1 MKKVLTCVLAALL
14 ALSVVFINVGCM
26 KMEATDLMRGITR
39 EEVDGKNPD
48 DEFKSAYLN
57 FTAELFKKSV
67 EKSKNDGEGNA
78 LISPFSVMVALS
90 MTANGAGGN
99 TLSEM
104 EKVLG
109 KNIDIETLNKY
120 LYTYIESLCSG
131 EKCKLSVANSIWLRD
146 TTSLSVKKNFLQKN
160 MDYYNAAIYKSM
172 FDAKGVADINSWVKK
187 HTDGMIEKLVDK
199 IDDDTMMLLINAVAF
214 DAEWAKKYDADEIY
228 DGEFTSFGREV
239 RKVKMMRSLEEKYI
253 DDGSATGFIKEY
265 KGGKYS
271 FAAILP
277 NSEDIYSYVE
287 NMTEESIAK
296 LLSGV
301 SYEPV
306 KTEMP
311 KFSSDFSITMEDC
324 LEDMGI
330 KDAFSSIADFSEMA
344 ENNLFIS
351 SVVHKTHITVN
362 EKGTKASAVTSVTM
376 ANTAAPQPPVLTKEV
391 VLDRPFVYMI
401 IDNENN
407 MPIFIGMVT
416 DIK

>member
-26 KMEATDLMRGITR
+26 KMGATDLMRDITR
-39 EEVDGKNPD
+39 KEVDGKNPD

-120 LYTYIESLCSG
+120 LYTYIESLYSG

-146 TTSLSVKKNFLQKN
+146 TASLSVKKNFLQKN

-172 FDAKGVADINSWVKK
+172 FDAKGADDINSWVKK

-214 DAEWAKKYDADEIY
+214 DAEWAKKYDVIY
-228 DGEFTSFGREV
+228 EGKFTSFAGDRRTV
-239 RKVKMMRSLEEKYI
+239 DMMRSVEEKYI

-311 KFSSDFSITMEDC
+311 KFSSDFSITMEEC
-324 LEDMGI
+324 LKDMGI

-362 EKGTKASAVTSVTM
+362 EKGTKASAVTGVTM
-376 ANTAAPQPPVLTKEV
+376 KNTAVLTPATTKEV
-391 VLDRPFVYMI
+391 ILNRPFVYMI
-401 IDNENN
+401 LDNENN
-407 MPIFIGMVT
+407 MPVFIGMVT

>member
-26 KMEATDLMRGITR
+26 KMGATDLMRDITR
-39 EEVDGKNPD
+39 KEVDGKNPD

-120 LYTYIESLCSG
+120 LYTYIESLYSG

-146 TTSLSVKKNFLQKN
+146 TASLSVKKNFLQKN

-172 FDAKGVADINSWVKK
+172 FDAKGADDINSWVKK

-214 DAEWAKKYDADEIY
+214 DAEWAKKYDVIY
-228 DGEFTSFGREV
+228 EGKFTSFAGDRRTV
-239 RKVKMMRSLEEKYI
+239 DMMRSVEEKYI

-311 KFSSDFSITMEDC
+311 KFSSDFSITMEEC
-324 LEDMGI
+324 LKDMGI

-344 ENNLFIS
+344 ENNLSIS
-351 SVVHKTHITVN
+351 RVIHKTHITVN
-362 EKGTKASAVTSVTM
+362 EKGTKAAAVTGVTM
-376 ANTAAPQPPVLTKEV
+376 KNTAVAPPVPTKEV

-401 IDNENN
+401 IDNENH
-407 MPIFIGMVT
+407 MPVFIGMVT

>member
-26 KMEATDLMRGITR
+26 KMGATDLMRDITR
-39 EEVDGKNPD
+39 KEVDGKNPD

-109 KNIDIETLNKY
+109 KNIDIDTLNKY
-120 LYTYIESLCSG
+120 LYTYIESLYSG
-131 EKCKLSVANSIWLRD
+131 EKCRLAVANSIWLRD

-199 IDDDTMMLLINAVAF
+199 IDDDAMMLLINAVAF
-214 DAEWAKKYDADEIY
+214 DAEWAKKYDVIY
-228 DGEFTSFGREV
+228 EGKFTSFAGDRRTV
-239 RKVKMMRSLEEKYI
+239 DMMRSVEEKYI

-271 FAAILP
+271 FVAILP

-287 NMTEESIAK
+287 NMTEESIER

-306 KTEMP
+306 KTAMP
-311 KFSSDFSITMEDC
+311 KFSSDFSISMEEC
-324 LEDMGI
+324 LEEMGI
-330 KDAFSSIADFSEMA
+330 KDAFSAIADFSEMS
-344 ENNLFIS
+344 ENNLSIS
-351 SVVHKTHITVN
+351 KVVHKTHITVN
-362 EKGTKASAVTSVTM
+362 EKGTKASAVTGVTM
-376 ANTAAPQPPVLTKEV
+376 KNTAVLTPATTKEV

-401 IDNENN
+401 LDNENN
-407 MPIFIGMVT
+407 MPVFIGMVT

>member
-1 MKKVLTCVLAALL
+1 MKKVLTSVLAALL

-26 KMEATDLMRGITR
+26 KMGATDLMRDITR
-39 EEVDGKNPD
+39 KEVDGKNPD

-67 EKSKNDGEGNA
+67 DKSTNDGEGNA

-104 EKVLG
+104 EEVLG

-120 LYTYIESLCSG
+120 LYTYIESLYSG

-199 IDDDTMMLLINAVAF
+199 IDDDAMMLLINAVAF
-214 DAEWAKKYDADEIY
+214 DAEWAKKYDVIY
-228 DGEFTSFGREV
+228 EGNFTSFAGDRRTV
-239 RKVKMMRSLEEKYI
+239 DMMRSVEEKYI
-253 DDGSATGFIKEY
+253 DDGGATGFIKEY

-311 KFSSDFSITMEDC
+311 KFSSDFSITMEEC
-324 LEDMGI
+324 LKDMGI
-330 KDAFSSIADFSEMA
+330 KDAFSPIADFSEMS
-344 ENNLFIS
+344 ENNLSIS
-351 SVVHKTHITVN
+351 RVIHKTHITVN
-362 EKGTKASAVTSVTM
+362 EKGTKAAAVTGVTM
-376 ANTAAPQPPVLTKEV
+376 KNTAVAPPVPTKEV

-401 IDNENN
+401 IDNENH

>member
-1 MKKVLTCVLAALL
+1 MKKVLTSVLAALL

-26 KMEATDLMRGITR
+26 KMGATDLMRDITR
-39 EEVDGKNPD
+39 KEVDGKNPD

-120 LYTYIESLCSG
+120 LYTYIESLYSG

-172 FDAKGVADINSWVKK
+172 FDAKGADDINSWVKK

-214 DAEWAKKYDADEIY
+214 DAEWAKKYDVIY
-228 DGEFTSFGREV
+228 EGKFTSFAGDRRTV
-239 RKVKMMRSLEEKYI
+239 DMMRSVEEKYI

-287 NMTEESIAK
+287 NMTAESIER

-306 KTEMP
+306 KTAMP
-311 KFSSDFSITMEDC
+311 KFSSDFSISMEEC
-324 LEDMGI
+324 LEEMGI
-330 KDAFSSIADFSEMA
+330 KDAFSAIADFSEMS
-344 ENNLFIS
+344 ENNLSIS
-351 SVVHKTHITVN
+351 KVVHKTHITVN
-362 EKGTKASAVTSVTM
+362 EKGTKASAVTGVTM
-376 ANTAAPQPPVLTKEV
+376 KSTTVLTPATTKEV
-391 VLDRPFVYMI
+391 ILNRPFVYMI
-401 IDNENN
+401 LDNENN
-407 MPIFIGMVT
+407 MPVFIGMVT

>member
-1 MKKVLTCVLAALL
+1 MKKVLTSVLAALL

-26 KMEATDLMRGITR
+26 KMGATDLMRDITR
-39 EEVDGKNPD
+39 KEVDGKNPD

-104 EKVLG
+104 EEVLG

-120 LYTYIESLCSG
+120 LYTYIESLYSG

-172 FDAKGVADINSWVKK
+172 FDEKGVADINSWVKK

-214 DAEWAKKYDADEIY
+214 DAEWAKKYDVIY
-228 DGEFTSFGREV
+228 EGNFTSFAGDRRTVE
-239 RKVKMMRSLEEKYI
+239 MMRSLEEKYI

-311 KFSSDFSITMEDC
+311 KFSSDFSITMEEC
-324 LEDMGI
+324 LKDMGI
-330 KDAFSSIADFSEMA
+330 KDAFSPIADFSEMA
-344 ENNLFIS
+344 ENNLSIS
-351 SVVHKTHITVN
+351 RVIHKTHITVN
-362 EKGTKASAVTSVTM
+362 EKGTKAAAVTGVTM
-376 ANTAAPQPPVLTKEV
+376 KNTAVLTPATTKEV

-401 IDNENN
+401 IDNENH
-407 MPIFIGMVT
+407 MPVFIGMVT

>member
-1 MKKVLTCVLAALL
+1 MKKVLTSVLAALL

-26 KMEATDLMRGITR
+26 KMGATDLMRDITR
-39 EEVDGKNPD
+39 KEVDGKNPD

-120 LYTYIESLCSG
+120 LYTYIESLYSG

-172 FDAKGVADINSWVKK
+172 FDAKGADDINSWVKK

-214 DAEWAKKYDADEIY
+214 DAEWAKKYDVIY
-228 DGEFTSFGREV
+228 EGKFTSFAGDRRTVE
-239 RKVKMMRSLEEKYI
+239 MMRSLEEKYI
-253 DDGSATGFIKEY
+253 DDGGATGFI
-265 KGGKYS
+265 
-271 FAAILP
+271 
-277 NSEDIYSYVE
+277 
-287 NMTEESIAK
+287 
-296 LLSGV
+296 
-301 SYEPV
+301 
-306 KTEMP
+306 
-311 KFSSDFSITMEDC
+311 
-324 LEDMGI
+324 
-330 KDAFSSIADFSEMA
+330 
-344 ENNLFIS
+344 
-351 SVVHKTHITVN
+351 
-362 EKGTKASAVTSVTM
+362 
-376 ANTAAPQPPVLTKEV
+376 
-391 VLDRPFVYMI
+391 
-401 IDNENN
+401 
-407 MPIFIGMVT
+407 
-416 DIK
+416 

>member
-1 MKKVLTCVLAALL
+1 MKKVLTSVLAALL

-26 KMEATDLMRGITR
+26 KMGATDLMRDITR
-39 EEVDGKNPD
+39 KEVDGKNPD

-120 LYTYIESLCSG
+120 LYAYIESLYSG

-214 DAEWAKKYDADEIY
+214 DAEWSKKYDVIY
-228 DGEFTSFGREV
+228 EGKFTSFAGDRRTV
-239 RKVKMMRSLEEKYI
+239 DMMRSFEERYI

-287 NMTEESIAK
+287 NMTEESIEK

-311 KFSSDFSITMEDC
+311 KFSSDFSITMEEC
-324 LEDMGI
+324 LKDMGI
-330 KDAFSSIADFSEMA
+330 KDAFSAIADFSEMS
-344 ENNLFIS
+344 ENNLSIS
-351 SVVHKTHITVN
+351 KVVHKTHITVN
-362 EKGTKASAVTSVTM
+362 EKGTKASAVTGVTM
-376 ANTAAPQPPVLTKEV
+376 KNTTVLTPATTKEV
-391 VLDRPFVYMI
+391 ILNRPFVYMI
-401 IDNENN
+401 LDNENN
-407 MPIFIGMVT
+407 MPVFIGMVT

>member
-1 MKKVLTCVLAALL
+1 MKKVLTSVLAALL

-26 KMEATDLMRGITR
+26 KMGATDLMRDITR
-39 EEVDGKNPD
+39 KEVDGKNPD

-67 EKSKNDGEGNA
+67 EKSKNDGECNA

-120 LYTYIESLCSG
+120 LYTYIESLYSG

-214 DAEWAKKYDADEIY
+214 DAEWAKKYDVIY
-228 DGEFTSFGREV
+228 EGNFTSFAGDRRTVE
-239 RKVKMMRSLEEKYI
+239 MMRSLEEKYI

-271 FAAILP
+271 FVAILP

-311 KFSSDFSITMEDC
+311 KFSSDFSITMEEC
-324 LEDMGI
+324 LKDMGI

-344 ENNLFIS
+344 ENNLSIS
-351 SVVHKTHITVN
+351 RVIHKTHITVN
-362 EKGTKASAVTSVTM
+362 EKGTKAAAVTGVTM
-376 ANTAAPQPPVLTKEV
+376 KNTAVAPPVPTKEV

-401 IDNENN
+401 IDNENH

>member
-1 MKKVLTCVLAALL
+1 MKKVLTSVLAALL

-26 KMEATDLMRGITR
+26 KMGATDLMRDITR
-39 EEVDGKNPD
+39 KEVDGKNPD

-120 LYTYIESLCSG
+120 LYTYIESLYSG

-146 TTSLSVKKNFLQKN
+146 TASLSVKKNFLQKN

-172 FDAKGVADINSWVKK
+172 FDAKGADDINSWVKK

-214 DAEWAKKYDADEIY
+214 DAEWAKKYDVIY
-228 DGEFTSFGREV
+228 EGKFTSFAGDRRTV
-239 RKVKMMRSLEEKYI
+239 DMMRSVEEKYI

-287 NMTEESIAK
+287 NMTAESIER

-306 KTEMP
+306 KTAMP
-311 KFSSDFSITMEDC
+311 KFSSDFSISMEEC
-324 LEDMGI
+324 LEEMGI
-330 KDAFSSIADFSEMA
+330 KDAFSAIADFSEMS
-344 ENNLFIS
+344 ENNLSIS
-351 SVVHKTHITVN
+351 KVVHKTHITVN
-362 EKGTKASAVTSVTM
+362 EKGTKASAVTGVTM
-376 ANTAAPQPPVLTKEV
+376 KSTTVLTPATTKEV
-391 VLDRPFVYMI
+391 ILNRPFVYMI
-401 IDNENN
+401 LDNENN
-407 MPIFIGMVT
+407 MPVFIGMVT

>member
-1 MKKVLTCVLAALL
+1 MKKVLTSVLAALL

-26 KMEATDLMRGITR
+26 KMGATDLMRDITR
-39 EEVDGKNPD
+39 KEVDGKNLD

-67 EKSKNDGEGNA
+67 EKSKNDGECNA

-120 LYTYIESLCSG
+120 LYTYIESLYSG

-172 FDAKGVADINSWVKK
+172 FDAKGADDINSWVKK

-214 DAEWAKKYDADEIY
+214 DARSEEH
-228 DGEFTSFGREV
+228 TSELQ
-239 RKVKMMRSLEEKYI
+239 SH
-253 DDGSATGFIKEY
+253 A
-265 KGGKYS
+265 
-271 FAAILP
+271 
-277 NSEDIYSYVE
+277 
-287 NMTEESIAK
+287 
-296 LLSGV
+296 
-301 SYEPV
+301 
-306 KTEMP
+306 
-311 KFSSDFSITMEDC
+311 
-324 LEDMGI
+324 
-330 KDAFSSIADFSEMA
+330 
-344 ENNLFIS
+344 
-351 SVVHKTHITVN
+351 
-362 EKGTKASAVTSVTM
+362 
-376 ANTAAPQPPVLTKEV
+376 
-391 VLDRPFVYMI
+391 
-401 IDNENN
+401 
-407 MPIFIGMVT
+407 
-416 DIK
+416 

>member
-1 MKKVLTCVLAALL
+1 MKKVLTSVLAALL
-14 ALSVVFINVGCM
+14 VLSVVFINVGCM
-26 KMEATDLMRGITR
+26 KMGATDLMRDITR
-39 EEVDGKNPD
+39 KEVDGKNPD

-109 KNIDIETLNKY
+109 ENIDIETLNKY
-120 LYTYIESLCSG
+120 LYTYIESLYSG

-172 FDAKGVADINSWVKK
+172 FDAKGADDINSWVKK

-214 DAEWAKKYDADEIY
+214 DAEWAKKYDVIY
-228 DGEFTSFGREV
+228 EGKFTSLAGDRRTVE
-239 RKVKMMRSLEEKYI
+239 MMRSLEEKYI

-311 KFSSDFSITMEDC
+311 KFSSDFSIMMEDC
-324 LEDMGI
+324 LKDMGI
-330 KDAFSSIADFSEMA
+330 KDAFSAIADFSEMS
-344 ENNLFIS
+344 ENNLSIS
-351 SVVHKTHITVN
+351 KVVHKTHITVN
-362 EKGTKASAVTSVTM
+362 EKGTKASAVTGVTM
-376 ANTAAPQPPVLTKEV
+376 KNTTVLTPATTKEV
-391 VLDRPFVYMI
+391 ILNRPFVYMI
-401 IDNENN
+401 LDNENN
-407 MPIFIGMVT
+407 MPVFIGMMT

>member
-1 MKKVLTCVLAALL
+1 MKKVLTSVLAALL

-26 KMEATDLMRGITR
+26 KMGATDLMRDITR
-39 EEVDGKNPD
+39 KEVDGKNPD

-67 EKSKNDGEGNA
+67 EKSKNDGESNA

-104 EKVLG
+104 EEVLG

-120 LYTYIESLCSG
+120 LYTYIESLYSG

-172 FDAKGVADINSWVKK
+172 FDEKGVADINSWAKK

-214 DAEWAKKYDADEIY
+214 DAEWAKKYDVIY
-228 DGEFTSFGREV
+228 EGNFTSFAGDRRTV
-239 RKVKMMRSLEEKYI
+239 DMMRSVEEKYI
-253 DDGSATGFIKEY
+253 DDGGATGFIKEY

-287 NMTEESIAK
+287 NMTEGSIEK

-311 KFSSDFSITMEDC
+311 KFSSDFSITMEEC
-324 LEDMGI
+324 LKEMGI

-344 ENNLFIS
+344 ENNLSIS
-351 SVVHKTHITVN
+351 RVIHKTHITVN
-362 EKGTKASAVTSVTM
+362 EKGTKAAAVTGVIMT
-376 ANTAAPQPPVLTKEV
+376 NTAVLTPATTKEV

-401 IDNENN
+401 LDNENN
-407 MPIFIGMVT
+407 MPVFIGMVT

>member
-1 MKKVLTCVLAALL
+1 MKKVLTSVLAALL

-26 KMEATDLMRGITR
+26 KMGATDLMRDITR
-39 EEVDGKNPD
+39 KEVDGKNLD

-67 EKSKNDGEGNA
+67 GKAKNDGEGNA

-104 EKVLG
+104 EEVLG

-120 LYTYIESLCSG
+120 LYAYIESLYSG

-172 FDAKGVADINSWVKK
+172 FDAKGADDINSWVKK

-214 DAEWAKKYDADEIY
+214 DAEWAKKYDVIY
-228 DGEFTSFGREV
+228 EGNFTSFAGDRRTVE
-239 RKVKMMRSLEEKYI
+239 MMRSLEEKYI

-287 NMTEESIAK
+287 NMTEESIEK

-311 KFSSDFSITMEDC
+311 KFSSDFSITMEEC
-324 LEDMGI
+324 LKDMGI
-330 KDAFSSIADFSEMA
+330 KDAFSPIADFSEMA
-344 ENNLFIS
+344 ENNLSIS
-351 SVVHKTHITVN
+351 RVIHKTHITVN
-362 EKGTKASAVTSVTM
+362 EKGTKAAAVTGVTM
-376 ANTAAPQPPVLTKEV
+376 KNTAVLTPATTKEV

-401 IDNENN
+401 LDNENN
-407 MPIFIGMVT
+407 MPVFIGMVT

>member
-67 EKSKNDGEGNA
+67 EKSKNDGECNA

-120 LYTYIESLCSG
+120 LYAYIESLYSG

-172 FDAKGVADINSWVKK
+172 FDAKGADDINSWVKK

-199 IDDDTMMLLINAVAF
+199 IDDETMMLLINAVAF
-214 DAEWAKKYDADEIY
+214 DAEWAKKYDVIY
-228 DGEFTSFGREV
+228 EGNFTSFAGDRRTV
-239 RKVKMMRSLEEKYI
+239 DMMRSLEEKYI

-311 KFSSDFSITMEDC
+311 KFSSDFSIMMEEC
-324 LEDMGI
+324 LKDMGI
-330 KDAFSSIADFSEMA
+330 KDAFSPIADFSEMA
-344 ENNLFIS
+344 ENNLSIS
-351 SVVHKTHITVN
+351 RVIHKTHITVN
-362 EKGTKASAVTSVTM
+362 EKGTKAAAVTGVTM
-376 ANTAAPQPPVLTKEV
+376 KNTAVAPPVPTKEV

-401 IDNENN
+401 IDNENH

>member
-1 MKKVLTCVLAALL
+1 MKKVLTSVLAALL

-26 KMEATDLMRGITR
+26 KMGATDLMRDITR
-39 EEVDGKNPD
+39 KEVDGKNPD

-120 LYTYIESLCSG
+120 LYTYIESLYSG

-146 TTSLSVKKNFLQKN
+146 TASLSVKKNFLQKN

-214 DAEWAKKYDADEIY
+214 DAEWAKKYDVIY
-228 DGEFTSFGREV
+228 EGNFTSFAGDRRTVE
-239 RKVKMMRSLEEKYI
+239 MMRSLEEKYI

-271 FAAILP
+271 FVAILP

-287 NMTEESIAK
+287 NMTEESIEK

-311 KFSSDFSITMEDC
+311 KFSSDFSISMEEC
-324 LEDMGI
+324 LKDMGI
-330 KDAFSSIADFSEMA
+330 KDAFSPIADFSEMA
-344 ENNLFIS
+344 ENNLSIS
-351 SVVHKTHITVN
+351 RVIHKTHITVN
-362 EKGTKASAVTSVTM
+362 EKGTKAAAVTGVTM
-376 ANTAAPQPPVLTKEV
+376 KNTAVAPPVPTKEV

-401 IDNENN
+401 IDNENH

>member
-1 MKKVLTCVLAALL
+1 MKKVLTSVLAALL

-26 KMEATDLMRGITR
+26 KMGATDLMRDITR
-39 EEVDGKNPD
+39 KEVDGKNPD

-90 MTANGAGGN
+90 MTANGAGGD

-104 EKVLG
+104 ENVLG

-120 LYTYIESLCSG
+120 LYTYIESLYSG

-172 FDAKGVADINSWVKK
+172 FDAKGADDINSWVKK
-187 HTDGMIEKLVDK
+187 HTDGMIVKLVDK
-199 IDDDTMMLLINAVAF
+199 IDDETMMLLINAVAF
-214 DAEWAKKYDADEIY
+214 DAEWAKKYDVIY
-228 DGEFTSFGREV
+228 EGNFTSFAGDRRTVE
-239 RKVKMMRSLEEKYI
+239 MMRSLEEKYI

-287 NMTEESIAK
+287 NMTEESIEK

-311 KFSSDFSITMEDC
+311 KFSSDFSITMEEC
-324 LEDMGI
+324 LEEMGI
-330 KDAFSSIADFSEMA
+330 KDAFSAIADFSEMA

-362 EKGTKASAVTSVTM
+362 EKGTKAAAVTGVTM
-376 ANTAAPQPPVLTKEV
+376 TNTAVAPPVPTKEV

-401 IDNENN
+401 IDNENH

>member
-1 MKKVLTCVLAALL
+1 MKKVLTSVLAALL

-26 KMEATDLMRGITR
+26 KMGATDLMRDITR
-39 EEVDGKNPD
+39 KEVDGKNPD

-67 EKSKNDGEGNA
+67 GKAKNDGEGNA

-104 EKVLG
+104 ENVIG

-120 LYTYIESLCSG
+120 LYTYIESLYSG

-172 FDAKGVADINSWVKK
+172 FDAKGANDINSWVKK

-199 IDDDTMMLLINAVAF
+199 IDDETMMLLINAVAF
-214 DAEWAKKYDADEIY
+214 DAEWSKKYDVIY
-228 DGEFTSFGREV
+228 EGNFTSFAGDRRTV
-239 RKVKMMRSLEEKYI
+239 DMMRSVEEKYI
-253 DDGSATGFIKEY
+253 DDGGATGFIKEY

-287 NMTEESIAK
+287 NMTEGSIEK

-311 KFSSDFSITMEDC
+311 KFSSDFSITMEEC
-324 LEDMGI
+324 LKEMGI

-344 ENNLFIS
+344 ENNLSIS
-351 SVVHKTHITVN
+351 RVIHKTHITVN
-362 EKGTKASAVTSVTM
+362 EKGTKAAAVTGVTM
-376 ANTAAPQPPVLTKEV
+376 TNTAVLTPATTKEV

-401 IDNENN
+401 LDNENN
-407 MPIFIGMVT
+407 MPVFIGMVT

>member
-1 MKKVLTCVLAALL
+1 MKKVLTSVLAALL

-26 KMEATDLMRGITR
+26 KMGATDLMRDITR
-39 EEVDGKNPD
+39 KEVDGKNPD

-120 LYTYIESLCSG
+120 LYTYIESLYSG

-146 TTSLSVKKNFLQKN
+146 TASLSVKKNFLQKN

-172 FDAKGVADINSWVKK
+172 FDAKGADDINSWVKK

-214 DAEWAKKYDADEIY
+214 DAEWAKKYDVIY
-228 DGEFTSFGREV
+228 EGKFTSFAGDRRTV
-239 RKVKMMRSLEEKYI
+239 DMMRSVEEKYI

-311 KFSSDFSITMEDC
+311 KFSSDFSITMEEC
-324 LEDMGI
+324 LKDMGI

-344 ENNLFIS
+344 ENNLSIS
-351 SVVHKTHITVN
+351 RVIHKTHITVN
-362 EKGTKASAVTSVTM
+362 EKGTKAAAVTGVTM
-376 ANTAAPQPPVLTKEV
+376 KNTAVAPPVPTKEV

-401 IDNENN
+401 IDNENH
-407 MPIFIGMVT
+407 MPVFIGMVT

>member
-26 KMEATDLMRGITR
+26 KMGATDLMRDITR
-39 EEVDGKNPD
+39 KEVDGKNPD

-104 EKVLG
+104 EEVLG

-120 LYTYIESLCSG
+120 LYTYIESLYSG

-172 FDAKGVADINSWVKK
+172 FDEKGVADINSWVKK

-214 DAEWAKKYDADEIY
+214 DAEWAKKYDVIY
-228 DGEFTSFGREV
+228 EGNFTSFAGDRRTVE
-239 RKVKMMRSLEEKYI
+239 MMRSLEEKYI

-271 FAAILP
+271 FVAILP

-287 NMTEESIAK
+287 NMTAESIER

-306 KTEMP
+306 KTAMP
-311 KFSSDFSITMEDC
+311 KFSSDFSISMEEC
-324 LEDMGI
+324 LEEMGI
-330 KDAFSSIADFSEMA
+330 KDAFSAIADFSEMS
-344 ENNLFIS
+344 ENNLSIS
-351 SVVHKTHITVN
+351 RVIHKTHITVN
-362 EKGTKASAVTSVTM
+362 EKGTKAAAVTGVTM
-376 ANTAAPQPPVLTKEV
+376 TNTAVAPPVPTKEV

>member
-26 KMEATDLMRGITR
+26 KMGATDLMRDITR
-39 EEVDGKNPD
+39 KEVDGKNPD

-120 LYTYIESLCSG
+120 LYTYIESLYSG

-146 TTSLSVKKNFLQKN
+146 TASLSVKKNFLQKN

-172 FDAKGVADINSWVKK
+172 FDAKGADDINSWVKK

-214 DAEWAKKYDADEIY
+214 DAEWAKKYDVIY
-228 DGEFTSFGREV
+228 EGKFTSFAGDRRTV
-239 RKVKMMRSLEEKYI
+239 DMMRSVEEKYI

-277 NSEDIYSYVE
+277 NSDDIYSYVE

-311 KFSSDFSITMEDC
+311 KFSSDFSITMEEC
-324 LEDMGI
+324 LKDMGI

-344 ENNLFIS
+344 ENDLFIS
-351 SVVHKTHITVN
+351 SVVHKTHITDN
-362 EKGTKASAVTSVTM
+362 EKGTKASAVTSVAM
-376 ANTAAPQPPVLTKEV
+376 ANTAVAPPVHPKEV

>member
-26 KMEATDLMRGITR
+26 KMGATDLMRDITR
-39 EEVDGKNPD
+39 KEVDGKNPD

-120 LYTYIESLCSG
+120 LYTYIESLYSG

-146 TTSLSVKKNFLQKN
+146 TASLSVKKNFLQKN

-172 FDAKGVADINSWVKK
+172 FDAKGADDINSWVKK

-214 DAEWAKKYDADEIY
+214 DAEWAKKYDVIY
-228 DGEFTSFGREV
+228 EGKFTSFAGDRRTV
-239 RKVKMMRSLEEKYI
+239 DMMRSVEEKYI

-311 KFSSDFSITMEDC
+311 KFSSDFSITMEEC
-324 LEDMGI
+324 LKDMGI

-344 ENNLFIS
+344 ENNLSIS
-351 SVVHKTHITVN
+351 RVIHKTHITVN
-362 EKGTKASAVTSVTM
+362 EKGTKAAAVTGVTM
-376 ANTAAPQPPVLTKEV
+376 KNTAVAPPVPTKEV

-401 IDNENN
+401 IDNENH

>member
-1 MKKVLTCVLAALL
+1 MKKVLTSVLAALL

-26 KMEATDLMRGITR
+26 KMGATDLMRDITR
-39 EEVDGKNPD
+39 KEVDGKNPD

-120 LYTYIESLCSG
+120 LYTYIESLYSG
-131 EKCKLSVANSIWLRD
+131 EKCRLAVANSIWLRD

-172 FDAKGVADINSWVKK
+172 FDAKGANDINSWVKK

-199 IDDDTMMLLINAVAF
+199 IDDETMMLLINAVAF
-214 DAEWAKKYDADEIY
+214 DAEWSKKYDVIY
-228 DGEFTSFGREV
+228 EGKFTSFAGDRRTV
-239 RKVKMMRSLEEKYI
+239 DMMRSFEERYI

-287 NMTEESIAK
+287 NMTEESIER

-306 KTEMP
+306 KTAMP
-311 KFSSDFSITMEDC
+311 KFSSDFSISMEEC
-324 LEDMGI
+324 LEEMGI
-330 KDAFSSIADFSEMA
+330 KDAFSAIADFSEMS
-344 ENNLFIS
+344 ENNLSIS
-351 SVVHKTHITVN
+351 KVVHKTHITVN
-362 EKGTKASAVTSVTM
+362 EKGTKASAVTGVTM
-376 ANTAAPQPPVLTKEV
+376 KNTAVLTPATTKEV

-401 IDNENN
+401 LDNENN
-407 MPIFIGMVT
+407 MPVFIGMVT

>member
-1 MKKVLTCVLAALL
+1 MKKVLTSVLAALL

-26 KMEATDLMRGITR
+26 KMGATDLMRDITR
-39 EEVDGKNPD
+39 KEVDGKNPD

-120 LYTYIESLCSG
+120 LYAYIESLYSG

-214 DAEWAKKYDADEIY
+214 DAEWSKKYDVIY
-228 DGEFTSFGREV
+228 EGKFTSFAGDRRTV
-239 RKVKMMRSLEEKYI
+239 DMMRSFEERYI

-287 NMTEESIAK
+287 NMTEGSIAK

-311 KFSSDFSITMEDC
+311 KFSSDFSITMEEC
-324 LEDMGI
+324 LKDMGI
-330 KDAFSSIADFSEMA
+330 KDAFSAIADFSEMS
-344 ENNLFIS
+344 ENNLSIS
-351 SVVHKTHITVN
+351 KVVHKTHITVN
-362 EKGTKASAVTSVTM
+362 EKGTKASAVTGVTM
-376 ANTAAPQPPVLTKEV
+376 KNTTVLTPATTKEV
-391 VLDRPFVYMI
+391 ILNRPFVYMI
-401 IDNENN
+401 LDNENN
-407 MPIFIGMVT
+407 MPVFIGMVT

>member
-1 MKKVLTCVLAALL
+1 MKKVLTSVLAALL

-26 KMEATDLMRGITR
+26 KMGATDLMRDITR
-39 EEVDGKNPD
+39 KEVDGKNPD

-104 EKVLG
+104 ENVLG

-120 LYTYIESLCSG
+120 LYTYIESLYSG

-187 HTDGMIEKLVDK
+187 HTDGMIVKLVDK

-214 DAEWAKKYDADEIY
+214 DAEWSKKYDVIY
-228 DGEFTSFGREV
+228 EGNFTSFAGDRRTVE
-239 RKVKMMRSLEEKYI
+239 MMRSLEEKYI

-287 NMTEESIAK
+287 NMTEESIEK

-311 KFSSDFSITMEDC
+311 KFSSDFSISMEEC
-324 LEDMGI
+324 LKEMGI

-344 ENNLFIS
+344 ENNLSIS
-351 SVVHKTHITVN
+351 RVIHKTHITVN
-362 EKGTKASAVTSVTM
+362 EKGTKAAAVTGVTM
-376 ANTAAPQPPVLTKEV
+376 KNTAVAPPVPTKEV

>member
-1 MKKVLTCVLAALL
+1 MKKVLTSVLAALL

-26 KMEATDLMRGITR
+26 KMGATDLMRDITR
-39 EEVDGKNPD
+39 KEVDGKNPD

-67 EKSKNDGEGNA
+67 EKSKNDGESNA

-120 LYTYIESLCSG
+120 LYTYIESLYSG

-214 DAEWAKKYDADEIY
+214 DAEWAKKYDVIY
-228 DGEFTSFGREV
+228 EGNFTSFAGDRRTVE
-239 RKVKMMRSLEEKYI
+239 MMRSLEEKYI

-271 FAAILP
+271 FVAILP

-311 KFSSDFSITMEDC
+311 KFSSDFSITMEEC
-324 LEDMGI
+324 LKDMGI
-330 KDAFSSIADFSEMA
+330 KDAFSPIADFSEMA
-344 ENNLFIS
+344 ENNLSIS
-351 SVVHKTHITVN
+351 RVIHKTHITVN
-362 EKGTKASAVTSVTM
+362 EKGTKAAAVTGVTM
-376 ANTAAPQPPVLTKEV
+376 KNTAVAPPVPTKEV

-401 IDNENN
+401 IDNENH

>member
-26 KMEATDLMRGITR
+26 KMGATDLMRDITR
-39 EEVDGKNPD
+39 KEVDGKNPD

-67 EKSKNDGEGNA
+67 DKSTNDGEGNA

-104 EKVLG
+104 EEVLG

-120 LYTYIESLCSG
+120 LYTYIESLYSG

-214 DAEWAKKYDADEIY
+214 DAEWAKKYDVIY
-228 DGEFTSFGREV
+228 EGNFTSFAGDRRTVE
-239 RKVKMMRSLEEKYI
+239 MMRSLEEKYI

-287 NMTEESIAK
+287 NMTEESIEK

-311 KFSSDFSITMEDC
+311 KFSSDFSITMEEC
-324 LEDMGI
+324 LKDMGI
-330 KDAFSSIADFSEMA
+330 KDAFSPIADFSEMA
-344 ENNLFIS
+344 ENNLSIS
-351 SVVHKTHITVN
+351 RVIHKTHITVN
-362 EKGTKASAVTSVTM
+362 EKGTKAAAVTGVTM
-376 ANTAAPQPPVLTKEV
+376 KNTAVLTPATTKEV

-401 IDNENN
+401 LDNENN
-407 MPIFIGMVT
+407 MPVFIGMVT

>member
-1 MKKVLTCVLAALL
+1 MKKVLTSVLAALL

-26 KMEATDLMRGITR
+26 KMGATDLMRDITR
-39 EEVDGKNPD
+39 KEVDGKNPD

-120 LYTYIESLCSG
+120 LYTYIESLYSG

-172 FDAKGVADINSWVKK
+172 FDAKGADDINSWVKK

-214 DAEWAKKYDADEIY
+214 DAEWAKKYDVIY
-228 DGEFTSFGREV
+228 EGKFTSFAGDRRTVE
-239 RKVKMMRSLEEKYI
+239 MMRSLEEKYI
-253 DDGSATGFIKEY
+253 DDGGATGFIKEY

-311 KFSSDFSITMEDC
+311 KFSSDFSISMEEC
-324 LEDMGI
+324 LKDMGI
-330 KDAFSSIADFSEMA
+330 KDAFSPIADFSEMA
-344 ENNLFIS
+344 ENNLSIS
-351 SVVHKTHITVN
+351 RVIHKTHITVN
-362 EKGTKASAVTSVTM
+362 EKGTKASAVTSITM
-376 ANTAAPQPPVLTKEV
+376 TNTAVAPPVPTKEV

-401 IDNENN
+401 IDNENH

>member
-1 MKKVLTCVLAALL
+1 MKKVLTSVLAALL

-26 KMEATDLMRGITR
+26 KMGATDLMRDITR
-39 EEVDGKNPD
+39 KEVDGKNPD

-67 EKSKNDGEGNA
+67 EKSKNDGESNA

-120 LYTYIESLCSG
+120 LYTYIESLYSG

-214 DAEWAKKYDADEIY
+214 DAEWAKKYDVIY
-228 DGEFTSFGREV
+228 EGNFTSLVGDRRTVE
-239 RKVKMMRSLEEKYI
+239 MMRSLEEKYI

-311 KFSSDFSITMEDC
+311 KFSSDFSITMEEC
-324 LEDMGI
+324 LKDMGI
-330 KDAFSSIADFSEMA
+330 KDAFSSMADFSEMA

-362 EKGTKASAVTSVTM
+362 ENGTKASAVTSVTM
-376 ANTAAPQPPVLTKEV
+376 ANTAVAPPVLPKEV

>member
-26 KMEATDLMRGITR
+26 KMEATDLMRGIAR

-67 EKSKNDGEGNA
+67 EKSKNSGEGNA

-214 DAEWAKKYDADEIY
+214 DAEWAKKYDVIY
-228 DGEFTSFGREV
+228 EGNFTSLVGDRRTVE
-239 RKVKMMRSLEEKYI
+239 MMRSLEEKYI

-311 KFSSDFSITMEDC
+311 KFSSDFSITMEEC
-324 LEDMGI
+324 LKDMGI
-330 KDAFSSIADFSEMA
+330 KDAFSSMADFSEMA

-362 EKGTKASAVTSVTM
+362 ENGTKASAVTSVTM
-376 ANTAAPQPPVLTKEV
+376 ANTAVAPPVLPKEV

>member
-1 MKKVLTCVLAALL
+1 MKKVLTSVLAALL

-26 KMEATDLMRGITR
+26 KMGATDLMRDITR
-39 EEVDGKNPD
+39 KEVDGKNSD

-120 LYTYIESLCSG
+120 LYTYIESLYSG

-214 DAEWAKKYDADEIY
+214 DAEWAKKYDVIY
-228 DGEFTSFGREV
+228 EGNFTSFAGDRRTVE
-239 RKVKMMRSLEEKYI
+239 MMRSLEEKYI

-271 FAAILP
+271 FVAILP

-287 NMTEESIAK
+287 NMTEESIEK

-311 KFSSDFSITMEDC
+311 KFSSDFSITMEEC
-324 LEDMGI
+324 LKDMGI

-344 ENNLFIS
+344 ENNLSIS
-351 SVVHKTHITVN
+351 RVIHKTHITVN
-362 EKGTKASAVTSVTM
+362 EKGTKAAAVTGVTM
-376 ANTAAPQPPVLTKEV
+376 KNTAVAPPVPTKEV

-401 IDNENN
+401 IDNENH